1 MAKSNKSK
9 WIIGLTGTALSAFVI
24 TQIGTNQPNE
34 GSAASQ
40 TVDMKSMSTQ
50 EKEYVQLDWSN
61 YAINGTS
68 VSASVQGGVQQSD
81 RQTRRS

>member
-9 WIIGLTGTALSAFVI
+9 WIIGVTGTALSAFVI
-24 TQIGTNQPNE
+24 TQI
-34 GSAASQ
+34 SAGQTGQGIQNDQ
-40 TVDMKSMSTQ
+40 TVITESMSEQ

-61 YAINGTS
+61 YAINGVT
-68 VSASVQGGVQQSD
+68 ATKGGVQSD